1 MSRRISGSLRG
12 EETDKR
18 RVSMLLEGKNALV
31 YGAGEIGAAVARGFA
46 GEGAAVHLASRSGG
60 RAEEVAAAIRDAGGT
75 ANAAEVDALDEAQVE
90 EFVGGVAAAAGSV
103 DVSFNLIGID
113 DVQGVPITE
122 ISYEEYAQP
131 VLKAVRSTFLTAR
144 AAARR
149 MVAREGGAILAF
161 GGSSAGADL
170 RGHDFGGLLVAF
182 EAVEAMRRQ
191 FSVELGEKG
200 VRFVT
205 LRTGGVPETLPAELG
220 GSREG
225 IEGGIVDA
233 TLLGRA
239 ATLRDI
245 GDVAAF
251 VASDRARTMTAA
263 TVNVSA
269 GALIDF

>member
-1 MSRRISGSLRG
+1 
-12 EETDKR
+12 
-18 RVSMLLEGKNALV
+18 MLLEGKNATV
-31 YGAGEIGAAVARGFA
+31 YGAGSIGGAVARGFA
-46 GEGAAVHLASRSGG
+46 AEGAAVFVASRGG
-60 RAEEVAAAIRDAGGT
+60 AKAEELAASIRAEGGK
-75 ANAAEVDALDEAQVE
+75 ASAAEVDALDEPQVE
-90 EFVGGVAAAAGSV
+90 DFIERVVTEGGSV

-113 DVQGVPITE
+113 DVQGVPLTE
-122 ISYEEYAQP
+122 ISYEDYLQP
-131 VLKAVRSTFLTAR
+131 VAKALRSTFLTAR

-149 MVAREGGAILAF
+149 MVAGSGGTILAF

-191 FSVELGEKG
+191 FSIELGPRG

-220 GSREG
+220 GG
-225 IEGGIVDA
+225 IEAGIVDS

-239 ATLRDI
+239 ATLEDV
-245 GDVAAF
+245 GAVAAF

-269 GALIDF
+269 GALIDY

>member
-1 MSRRISGSLRG
+1 
-12 EETDKR
+12 
-18 RVSMLLEGKNALV
+18 MLLEGKNAVV
-31 YGAGEIGAAVARGFA
+31 YGAGEIGGAVARGFA
-46 GEGAAVHLASRSGG
+46 REGANVHVASRSRGP
-60 RAEEVAAAIRDAGGT
+60 AEELAAAIRAEGGS
-75 ANAAEVDALDEAQVE
+75 AEASEVDALEEAQVE
-90 EFVGGVAAAAGSV
+90 EFVAAVAERAGSV
-103 DVSFNLIGID
+103 DVSFNLVGID
-113 DVQGVPITE
+113 DVQGIPLTE
-122 ISYEEYAQP
+122 ISFADYMQP
-131 VLKAVRSTFLTAR
+131 VAKAVRSTFLTAR

-149 MVAREGGAILAF
+149 MAAGGGGAILAF
-161 GGSSAGADL
+161 GGSSNGADL

-191 FSVELGEKG
+191 FSTELGAQG

-205 LRTGGVPETLPAELG
+205 LRTGGIPETLPPELG
-220 GSREG
+220 GRREG
-225 IEGGIVDA
+225 IEGGLVDA

-239 ATLRDI
+239 ATLRDV

>member
-1 MSRRISGSLRG
+1 
-12 EETDKR
+12 
-18 RVSMLLEGKNALV
+18 MLLEGKNGLV
-31 YGAGEIGAAVARGFA
+31 YGAGKIGGAVARGFA
-46 GEGAAVHLASRSGG
+46 AEGAAVFVASRSGG
-60 RAEEVAAAIRDAGGT
+60 KAEELAAAIRADGGT
-75 ANAAEVDALDEAQVE
+75 ASAAEVDALDEAQVE
-90 EFVGGVAAAAGSV
+90 DFVGGVATDAGSV

-113 DVQGVPITE
+113 DVQGIPLTE
-122 ISYEEYAQP
+122 ISFEDYAQP
-131 VLKAVRSTFLTAR
+131 MVKAVRSTFLTAR

-149 MVAREGGAILAF
+149 MAESGGGAILAF

-170 RGHDFGGLLVAF
+170 RGHNFGGLLVAF

-191 FSVELGEKG
+191 FSAELGAKG

-205 LRTGGVPETLPAELG
+205 LRTGGIPETLPPELG
-220 GSREG
+220 GAREG
-225 IEGGIVDA
+225 IESGITKA

-239 ATLRDI
+239 ATLEDVAT
-245 GDVAAF
+245 VAAF